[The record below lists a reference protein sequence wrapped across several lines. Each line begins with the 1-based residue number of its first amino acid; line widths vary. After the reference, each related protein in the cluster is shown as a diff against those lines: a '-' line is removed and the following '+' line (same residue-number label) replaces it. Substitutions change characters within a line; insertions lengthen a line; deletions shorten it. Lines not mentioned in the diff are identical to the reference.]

1 MGPEEAH
8 YYCGMSRDF
17 FKREIGPLVP
27 VIDLGGRA
35 IGFDR
40 LDIDAAIFQHKESN
54 PRVASLWPKSPDSI
68 WKPAT
73 GKGEIR
79 KQIRGKKLC
88 RRFTASTRAQAEAFY
103 YYFLASDGT
112 PVVEGCRRFHSA
124 ATYYLQSETE
134 KSLARDAES
143 KPWLPQEPPLFG
155 MPTWSVKKR
164 PHVLNADEQQRLLH
178 ALPTHLVPV
187 VVFALN
193 TGAGESVVPVC
204 AGSGNKPFLN

>member
-17 FKREIGPLVP
+17 FNREIGPLVP

-112 PVVEGCRRFHSA
+112 PVAVRNR
-124 ATYYLQSETE
+124 E
-134 KSLARDAES
+134 KSGARRREQTVVAARTAPVRDA
-143 KPWLPQEPPLFG
+143 
-155 MPTWSVKKR
+155 
-164 PHVLNADEQQRLLH
+164 D
-178 ALPTHLVPV
+178 LV
-187 VVFALN
+187 
-193 TGAGESVVPVC
+193 G
-204 AGSGNKPFLN
+204 